1 MEEVEE
7 AARLRLGAGIP
18 RACPIADRLLKE
30 LLESDLF
37 GVGLKLQAGRAPCL
51 FGEQGILSSLS
62 FGGFF
67 GQVFMPEWLDLAVLE
82 LPEYRFEML
91 AVVEVG
97 RLGPLLADGRRS
109 WSGFGGSLL

>member
-7 AARLRLGAGIP
+7 AARLRLGARSP
-18 RACPIADRLLKE
+18 RACPIADRLQKE

-62 FGGFF
+62 FGGFL
-67 GQVFMPEWLDLAVLE
+67 GQVFMPE
-82 LPEYRFEML
+82 
-91 AVVEVG
+91 
-97 RLGPLLADGRRS
+97 
-109 WSGFGGSLL
+109 